1 MDGNRR
7 WAAQRGLPGPLGHRA
22 GLTAVRRAVEAVRKQ
37 NIGYLTLYA
46 FSSDNWRRSTAEVR
60 AIFGLLDA
68 YLVSELDLL
77 VQHGVRVQVIGRRDR
92 LPKRTQRLIDLA
104 EERTAGGDALLL
116 RLAVDYSSRDAIVA
130 TAQALAM
137 RATQETLDRSAFSAE
152 MNRQI
157 GSPEVPDIDLVIR
170 TSGEQRL
177 SDFCLWECAYAELWF
192 TPLLWPD
199 FNEATLAHALE
210 DFATRQRRFGAT
222 ASAPHEGSAIERRME
237 ANG

>member
-1 MDGNRR
+1 
-7 WAAQRGLPGPLGHRA
+7 LGHRA

-37 NIGYLTLYA
+37 NIGFLTLYA

-77 VQHGVRVQVIGRRDR
+77 VQHSVRVQVIGRRDR

-130 TAQALAM
+130 TAQALAT
-137 RATQETLDRSAFSAE
+137 RASQETLDRNAFFAE

-210 DFATRQRRFGAT
+210 DFASRQRRFGAT
-222 ASAPHEGSAIERRME
+222 VHEGSANERRME